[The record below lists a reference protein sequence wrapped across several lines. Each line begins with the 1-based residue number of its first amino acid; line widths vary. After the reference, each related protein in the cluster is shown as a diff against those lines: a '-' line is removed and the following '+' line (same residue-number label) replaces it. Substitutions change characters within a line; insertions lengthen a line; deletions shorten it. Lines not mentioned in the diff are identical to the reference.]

1 MKDDDAIKAGE
12 DDLARAKELDPRD
25 ADAAEPDADGAD
37 GEDGGDTCEVEHE
50 GQTYEVPKAL
60 KGAFL
65 RQADYTRKTQELAE
79 HRRALEAERAQVA
92 QLAEAHAN
100 AGHDRVQLAALDHQ
114 LASFHGVDWKA
125 YGQQDP
131 QGAQA
136 LYRKFQGLAQARDQL
151 AGAVAQHEHGRKL
164 QAAREAAQA
173 MAETG
178 RTLAKEIDGW
188 SPELAGK
195 LTDYARGHG
204 VTLEE
209 LQNASDP
216 RIWKILHKAYVA
228 DQAGQRDA
236 AARTPAVRPAISVA
250 GAAAGGGGVRD
261 ELGTKEW
268 MARRNDQLRKGR

>member
-1 MKDDDAIKAGE
+1 MTDKAPLPAAEDPAGE
-12 DDLARAKELDPRD
+12 ATDDRETDVAGQDQEHEDD
-25 ADAAEPDADGAD
+25 AEPDTFELELD
-37 GEDGGDTCEVEHE
+37 
-50 GQTYEVPKAL
+50 GQTHTLPGAL

-65 RQADYTRKTQELAE
+65 RQADYTRKTQELAQ

-92 QLAEAHAN
+92 QLADAHTA
-100 AGHDRVQLAALDHQ
+100 ASHDRLQLAALDHQ
-114 LASFHGVDWKA
+114 LAGFHGVDWRA

-136 LYRKFQGLAQARDQL
+136 LFHKFQGLAQARDQL
-151 AGAVAQHEHGRKL
+151 AGAVAQHEHGRRL

-195 LTDYARGHG
+195 LTDYARGQG

-209 LQNASDP
+209 LQNAADP

-228 DQAGQRDA
+228 DQSGQRDA
-236 AARTPAVRPAISVA
+236 AARTPTVRPAVSVA
-250 GAAAGGGGVRD
+250 GSAAGAGGVRD

-268 MARRNDQLRKGR
+268 MARRNEQMRKGR